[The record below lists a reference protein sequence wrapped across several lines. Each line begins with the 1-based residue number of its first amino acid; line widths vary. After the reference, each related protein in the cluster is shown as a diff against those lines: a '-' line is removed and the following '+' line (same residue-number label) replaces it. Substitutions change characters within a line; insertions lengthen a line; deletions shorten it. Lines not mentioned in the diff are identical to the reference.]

1 METKTVR
8 NAKEIEIY
16 KHFGWKKSQT
26 KRERHGRL
34 FHDVYILSRDETMKN
49 YDKLVGLEKRY
60 LSNMSQLQTYK
71 NDNVFF
77 IALVLLLLFIIP
89 GVIYLI
95 YKNKQKNEI
104 NINNTKIQKK
114 LKEIIKEADALL

>member
-1 METKTVR
+1 METKIVR

-16 KHFGWKKSQT
+16 KHFGWIKSST

-71 NDNVFF
+71 NDNVFS
-77 IALVLLLLFIIP
+77 LL
-89 GVIYLI
+89 
-95 YKNKQKNEI
+95 
-104 NINNTKIQKK
+104 
-114 LKEIIKEADALL
+114 

>member
-1 METKTVR
+1 ME
-8 NAKEIEIY
+8 
-16 KHFGWKKSQT
+16 KSQT
-26 KRERHGRL
+26 KRERYGRL

-77 IALVLLLLFIIP
+77 IALVLLLLFITP

-95 YKNKQKNEI
+95 YKNKQKKGNQY
-104 NINNTKIQKK
+104 K
-114 LKEIIKEADALL
+114 